1 MARASAVFAH
11 DAKDTSMTYSVKEL
25 FKTLQGEGAQAGR
38 AAVFCRFAGCN
49 LWSGREQDRA
59 GATCRFCDTDFVG
72 TDGPGGGKFATA
84 EMLADAILRTWQ
96 GANDGANPG
105 ANRGPYSGHPFVVFT
120 GGEPL
125 LQLDAA
131 LVAAAH
137 ARGIEIAIET
147 NGTLAPP
154 AGIDWICVSPKAG
167 APWTLRRGDELKLV
181 YPQEGLAPEDL
192 GEFSF
197 KHQWLQPMDGPQR
210 AANTEQAVR
219 YCLDHPA
226 WRLSL
231 QTHKLI
237 GIP

>member
-1 MARASAVFAH
+1 
-11 DAKDTSMTYSVKEL
+11 MTYSVKEL

-49 LWSGREQDRA
+49 LWTGREEDRA
-59 GATCRFCDTDFVG
+59 GAVCTFCDTDFVG
-72 TDGPGGGKFATA
+72 TDGEGGGKFASA
-84 EMLADAILRTWQ
+84 DLLADAIVRTWDDALESNL
-96 GANDGANPG
+96 GAY
-105 ANRGPYSGHPFVVFT
+105 PYRRTGGHFAGICASHPFVVFT

-147 NGTLAPP
+147 NGTLEPP
-154 AGIDWICVSPKAG
+154 AGIDWICVSPKAK

-181 YPQEGLAPEDL
+181 FPQDGLAPDDVGDL
-192 GEFSF
+192 AFRHF
-197 KHQWLQPMDGPQR
+197 WLQPMDGPER
-210 AANTEQAVR
+210 AANTERAVR
-219 YCLDHPA
+219 YCLAHPR

>member
-1 MARASAVFAH
+1 
-11 DAKDTSMTYSVKEL
+11 MTYSVKEL

-49 LWSGREQDRA
+49 LWTGREEDRA
-59 GATCRFCDTDFVG
+59 TAVCNFCDTDFVG
-72 TDGPGGGKFATA
+72 TDGTGGGKFATA
-84 EMLADAILRTWQ
+84 EALTDAIVRTWDD
-96 GANDGANPG
+96 AA
-105 ANRGPYSGHPFVVFT
+105 GHPFVVFT

-137 ARGIEIAIET
+137 ARSIEIAIET
-147 NGTLAPP
+147 NGTLEPP
-154 AGIDWICVSPKAG
+154 AGIDWICVSPKAK
-167 APWTLRRGDELKLV
+167 APWALKHGDELKLV
-181 YPQEGLAPEDL
+181 FPQEG
-192 GEFSF
+192 FSPDDVGDVSF
-197 KHQWLQPMDGPQR
+197 RHFWLQPMDGPSR
-210 AANTEQAVR
+210 AANTERAVR
-219 YCLDHPA
+219 YCLAHPR